1 MIIEFMG
8 LTGIGKSITMND
20 LREALSGKNIVCSQG
35 FNTEQL
41 GDLSWKNLK
50 FNDISLKWIGQ
61 TLSLMCYLIYISVFV
76 SKQVYWRRK
85 FYFKTIMRFWVAYR
99 IFESHNEK
107 GKFLLVDEGL
117 FNGLSS
123 LIHVDAISDRCLKK
137 VCNILSSYFKKDNLL
152 VYFVATENV
161 SCARIQ
167 GRKETSRF
175 DAIKDSNLLLEQLS
189 KKRILFE
196 REIKCLNGKVEM
208 IYLEAEAAIEEKREM
223 IMEGLNEQ
231 R

>member
-20 LREALSGKNIVCSQG
+20 LREALSGEDIICSQG

-41 GDLSWKNLK
+41 ADLSWKKLKLKNL
-50 FNDISLKWIGQ
+50 SPKWIGQ
-61 TLSLMCYLIYISVFV
+61 TLFLMCYLLYIFIFV
-76 SKQVYWRRK
+76 SKQVHWRRK
-85 FYFKTIMRFWVAYR
+85 RYFRKILRFWVAYR
-99 IFESHNEK
+99 IYDSCKEK
-107 GKFLLVDEGL
+107 EKFLLVDEGL

-123 LIHVDAISDRCLKK
+123 LIHTDEISDRCLKK
-137 VCNILSSYFKKDNLL
+137 VCNILSSYFKQDNLL

-161 SCARIQ
+161 SCSRIQ
-167 GRKETSRF
+167 ERKGTSRF
-175 DAIKDSNLLLEQLS
+175 DAIKDSNILLEQLS

-196 REIKCLNGKVEM
+196 REIKCLNGKAEM
-208 IYLEAEAAIEEKREM
+208 IYLEAEATIEEKREM
-223 IMEGLNEQ
+223 ILEGLNEQ